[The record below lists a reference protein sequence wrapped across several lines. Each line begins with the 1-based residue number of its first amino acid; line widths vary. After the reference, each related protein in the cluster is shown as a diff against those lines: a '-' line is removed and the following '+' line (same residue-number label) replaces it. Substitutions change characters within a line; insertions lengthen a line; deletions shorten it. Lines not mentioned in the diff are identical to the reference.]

1 MVFNQV
7 RQGRI
12 SDNIVSQIKN
22 AILTGVYRPG
32 DKLPSEKELIKLFNV
47 SRVPLREAMRSL
59 EEMGLITIKPGVA
72 GGAFVNQMTI
82 KSVSDSLSN
91 MIRLGNISVSDIWG
105 FRILIEPKICCRAAK
120 YRTDWD
126 LKQMEDMI
134 TDLEKA
140 IKSRKPPIVSNMDF
154 HQIIA
159 RAAKNP
165 LSILI
170 MDTIGE
176 ILLEVYKKFNFSLR
190 DHKNILRF
198 HKKIFECIKKKDTQK
213 IGRIME
219 VHLMDNMKRLKNI

>member
-12 SDNIVSQIKN
+12 SDNIVAQIKN
-22 AILTGVYRPG
+22 AIFTGIYRPG
-32 DKLPSEKELIKLFNV
+32 DKLPSEKELIRLFNV
-47 SRVPLREAMRSL
+47 SRVPLREALRSL
-59 EEMGLITIKPGVA
+59 EGMGLIAIKPGVT
-72 GGAFVNQMTI
+72 GGAFVSQMGI

-91 MIRLGNISVSDIWG
+91 MIRFGKINISDIWG
-105 FRILIEPKICCRAAK
+105 FRLLIEPNICCRAAK

-140 IKSRKPPIVSNMDF
+140 IKSRKTPIVSNMDF
-154 HQIIA
+154 HLIIA

-165 LSILI
+165 VSILI

-176 ILLEVYKKFNFSLR
+176 ILLEVYRKFNFSLR

-198 HKKIFECIKKKDTQK
+198 HKKIFEYIKKKDTQK
-213 IGRIME
+213 IGTLME
-219 VHLMDNMKRLKNI
+219 AHLIDNMKRLKI

>member
-1 MVFNQV
+1 LVFDQV

-12 SDNIVSQIKN
+12 SDNIVAQIKN
-22 AILTGVYRPG
+22 AILTGIYKPG
-32 DKLPSEKELIKLFNV
+32 DKLPPEKELIRLFNV
-47 SRVPLREAMRSL
+47 SRVPLREATRSL
-59 EEMGLITIKPGVA
+59 EEMGLITIKPGGA
-72 GGAFVNQMTI
+72 GGAFVSQMSI

-91 MIRLGNISVSDIWG
+91 MIRLGKINISDIWG
-105 FRILIEPKICCRAAK
+105 FRLLIEPNICCRAAK

-170 MDTIGE
+170 MDAIGE

>member
-1 MVFNQV
+1 LVFNQV

-12 SDNIVSQIKN
+12 SDSIVFQIKN
-22 AILTGVYRPG
+22 AILTGIYRPG

-59 EEMGLITIKPGVA
+59 EEMTLITIKPGVG
-72 GGAFVNQMTI
+72 GGAFVNQMSI

-91 MIRLGNISVSDIWG
+91 MIRLGNISVRDIWG
-105 FRILIEPKICCRAAK
+105 FRLLIEPNICCKAAQ

-134 TDLEKA
+134 TNLEKA
-140 IKSRKPPIVSNMDF
+140 IESRRIPIITNMDF

-159 RAAKNP
+159 RASKNP

-176 ILLEVYKKFNFSLR
+176 ILLEVYKKFNFSLT

-198 HKKIFECIKKKDTQK
+198 HKKIFECIKKKETQK
-213 IGRIME
+213 LGVLMKA
-219 VHLMDNMKRLKNI
+219 HLMDNMKRLKNI

>member
-1 MVFNQV
+1 LVFNQV

-12 SDNIVSQIKN
+12 SDNIVAQIKN
-22 AILTGVYRPG
+22 AILTGIYRPG
-32 DKLPSEKELIKLFNV
+32 DKLPPEKELIKLFNV

-59 EEMGLITIKPGVA
+59 EEMALITIKPGVG
-72 GGAFVNQMTI
+72 GGAFVSQMSI

-91 MIRLGNISVSDIWG
+91 MIRLGNISVKDIWG
-105 FRILIEPKICCRAAK
+105 FRLLIEPNICCMAAQ

-134 TDLEKA
+134 INLEKA
-140 IKSRKPPIVSNMDF
+140 IESRRIPIVTNMDF

-159 RAAKNP
+159 RASKNP

-176 ILLEVYKKFNFSLR
+176 ILLEAYKKFNFSLT

-198 HKKIFECIKKKDTQK
+198 HKKIFECIRKKDTQK
-213 IGRIME
+213 LGALMKA
-219 VHLMDNMKRLKNI
+219 HLMDNMERLKNI

>member
-12 SDNIVSQIKN
+12 SDNIVAQIKN
-22 AILTGVYRPG
+22 AILTGIYKPG
-32 DKLPSEKELIKLFNV
+32 DKLPPEKELIRLFNV

-59 EEMGLITIKPGVA
+59 EEMGLIAIKPGVA
-72 GGAFVNQMTI
+72 GGAFVSQMSI

-105 FRILIEPKICCRAAK
+105 FRLLIEPNICCRAAK

-198 HKKIFECIKKKDTQK
+198 EISMYDPMRVQMTKS
-213 IGRIME
+213 IG
-219 VHLMDNMKRLKNI
+219 DFYNDFNGSFKRYGIL

>member
-12 SDNIVSQIKN
+12 SDNIVAQIKN
-22 AILTGVYRPG
+22 AILTGIYKPG
-32 DKLPSEKELIKLFNV
+32 DKLPPEKELIRLFNV

-59 EEMGLITIKPGVA
+59 EEMALITTKPGVG

-91 MIRLGNISVSDIWG
+91 MIRLGNISVRDIWG
-105 FRILIEPKICCRAAK
+105 FRLLIEPNICCMAAQA
-120 YRTDWD
+120 RTDWD
-126 LKQMEDMI
+126 LKQMEEMI
-134 TDLEKA
+134 ANLEKA
-140 IKSRKPPIVSNMDF
+140 IESRRIPIVTNMDF
-154 HQIIA
+154 HQMIA
-159 RAAKNP
+159 RASKNP

-176 ILLEVYKKFNFSLR
+176 ILLDVYKKFNFSLT

-198 HKKIFECIKKKDTQK
+198 HKKIFESIKKKDTQK
-213 IGRIME
+213 LGALMKA
-219 VHLMDNMKRLKNI
+219 HLMDNMKRLKNI

>member
-1 MVFNQV
+1 M
-7 RQGRI
+7 
-12 SDNIVSQIKN
+12 
-22 AILTGVYRPG
+22 
-32 DKLPSEKELIKLFNV
+32 
-47 SRVPLREAMRSL
+47 
-59 EEMGLITIKPGVA
+59 
-72 GGAFVNQMTI
+72 
-82 KSVSDSLSN
+82 
-91 MIRLGNISVSDIWG
+91 
-105 FRILIEPKICCRAAK
+105 IEPNICSRAAK

-140 IKSRKPPIVSNMDF
+140 IESRKIPIVTNMDF

-159 RAAKNP
+159 KASKNP

-176 ILLEVYKKFNFSLR
+176 ILLEVYKKFNFSLA

-213 IGRIME
+213 LETLME
-219 VHLMDNMKRLKNI
+219 AHLMDNIKRLKNI

>member
-1 MVFNQV
+1 M
-7 RQGRI
+7 I
-12 SDNIVSQIKN
+12 
-22 AILTGVYRPG
+22 A
-32 DKLPSEKELIKLFNV
+32 
-47 SRVPLREAMRSL
+47 
-59 EEMGLITIKPGVA
+59 IKPGIS
-72 GGAFVNQMTI
+72 GGAFISQMGI

-105 FRILIEPKICCRAAK
+105 FRLLIEPNICCRAAQ

-134 TDLEKA
+134 TNLEKA

-159 RAAKNP
+159 RASKNP

-170 MDTIGE
+170 MDAIGE
-176 ILLEVYKKFNFSLR
+176 TLLEVYKKFNFSLT

-213 IGRIME
+213 LGTFME
-219 VHLMDNMKRLKNI
+219 AHLMDNMKRLKNI